1 MNESN
6 RAATGKLIGYAR
18 VSTEEQHL
26 DLQDD
31 ALKKVGCERI
41 FTDKASGASADRPG
55 LADALGYLR
64 EGDVLVV
71 WKLDR
76 LGRSLKDLIG
86 IVQTLADR
94 GVGFR
99 CTQDHIDTTTNGGKL
114 IFHIFAAL
122 AEFERGILRERTKAG
137 LAAARARGRNGGR
150 PKLMTDKKA
159 KLAQELRADTT
170 RSVNEICSTLS
181 ISRASFYRYTKGTP

>member
-6 RAATGKLIGYAR
+6 RAETGKLIGYAR
-18 VSTEEQHL
+18 VSTEDQHL

-41 FTDKASGASADRPG
+41 FTDKTSGASANRPG
-55 LADALGYLR
+55 LTDALGYLR

-99 CTQDHIDTTTNGGKL
+99 CTQDQIDTTTNGGKL

-122 AEFERGILRERTKAG
+122 AEFERGILQERTKAG

-150 PKLMTDKKA
+150 PKVMTDKKA

-170 RSVNEICSTLS
+170 RPVNEICTTLG
-181 ISRASFYRYTKGTP
+181 ISRATYYRYTKGAA